1 MPALLDSGESL
12 PPDFLT
18 GESESRVEEKVE
30 KKEKKERE
38 RMLQCTFSHASSYKD
53 MNLLMR
59 APPS

>member
-1 MPALLDSGESL
+1 MLDSGESL
-12 PPDFLT
+12 PPDFLM

-30 KKEKKERE
+30 KKEKKERERE

-59 APPS
+59 APSS